1 VLKPSKFQGGIE
13 MAALAGGLA
22 ALVLGIIG
30 IIAWW
35 GYFVKALMAGIPI
48 MLILGGALA
57 AYLGFE
63 EIKDKRTEET
73 FGDTNVDQK
82 DEVIKNLKEEIQEL
96 KGEKSPEDQE
106 EQDEEK
112 ETDSTE

>member
-1 VLKPSKFQGGIE
+1 VLKPSKVQGGIE

-63 EIKDKRTEET
+63 EMKDKRTEET
-73 FGDTNVDQK
+73 FGDTTVDQK

-96 KGEKSPEDQE
+96 KGEKDTEQE
-106 EQDEEK
+106 SEGEEK
-112 ETDSTE
+112 EPDSNA

>member
-1 VLKPSKFQGGIE
+1 
-13 MAALAGGLA
+13 MAALAGGIA

-63 EIKDKRTEET
+63 EIKDKRAEEKFSET
-73 FGDTNVDQK
+73 TTDDK
-82 DEVIKNLKEEIQEL
+82 DEVIKNLKEEIEEL
-96 KGEKSPEDQE
+96 KSEKTSE
-106 EQDEEK
+106 EEK
-112 ETDSTE
+112 TESTP

>member
-1 VLKPSKFQGGIE
+1 

-63 EIKDKRTEET
+63 EIKDKRAEESFSET
-73 FGDTNVDQK
+73 PGDDK
-82 DEVIKNLKEEIQEL
+82 DEVIKNLKEELQEL
-96 KGEKSPEDQE
+96 KGEKASEGEESQE
-106 EQDEEK
+106 KEK
-112 ETDSTE
+112 ETTGAE